1 MYYSASLDDL
11 PATQRTTGSTTRP
24 SNRTLERRRKSGETT
39 NPLRLARTS
48 FLIQSRKIHAQQ
60 DERPSDRQCRLP
72 TGTACASASP
82 TPTCNSD
89 CSSVE
94 KKLKRV
100 KESEAPNARRPTAG
114 LRPAFSSFRG
124 APSRMTPVP
133 ICVRLPNANGE
144 RLLFVP
150 YLTSK
155 RMGTAHDEPR

>member
-1 MYYSASLDDL
+1 MIFPLRNERPAAL
-11 PATQRTTGSTTRP
+11 PVRQTGLWNAAGRAEKPPTRYDSRERVSS
-24 SNRTLERRRKSGETT
+24 SNRGKSTRNKT
-39 NPLRLARTS
+39 NAH
-48 FLIQSRKIHAQQ
+48 LI
-60 DERPSDRQCRLP
+60 
-72 TGTACASASP
+72 ASAACLP
-82 TPTCNSD
+82 GRPARPPHRHQRATAT
-89 CSSVE
+89 VQAWK